1 MKNTE
6 GLPCGGGSQPS
17 STQRLCGMSDEPQE
31 FLSGC
36 SHAQTLMWA
45 YGVMEFYGLGNE
57 RSDLFKG
64 FIPCIEE
71 PAVLYRIVH
80 SLGQCVV
87 QRVSRLCHAYPDAGC
102 F

>member
-1 MKNTE
+1 MV
-6 GLPCGGGSQPS
+6 
-17 STQRLCGMSDEPQE
+17 DEPQE
-31 FLSGC
+31 FLPGC

-45 YGVMEFYGLGNE
+45 YGVIEFHGLSNE
-57 RSDLFKG
+57 LPDLFNG